1 MESQQQGLTDAD
13 ISARFNAWHLDQSVS
28 RRVRIAGRTGVWV
41 VAGNPPSSCASLPLR
56 TGVWVGTGHSGEW
69 QWRVKREDGRDGG
82 LVPASIM
89 EWVDIPSPTR
99 ARALPAFEPGK
110 VVALSDT
117 MQVDVQCRCGRTHHL
132 AMPAGEFSVRI
143 SEAGH
148 D

>member
-1 MESQQQGLTDAD
+1 MESKQQGLTDAD
-13 ISARFNAWHLDQSVS
+13 VSARLNAWHLDQSVS

-41 VAGNPPSSCASLPLR
+41 V
-56 TGVWVGTGHSGEW
+56 TGHSGGW
-69 QWRVKREDGRDGG
+69 QWRVKREDGTEGG
-82 LVPASIM
+82 WAPASIM
-89 EWVDIPSPTR
+89 GWVDIPSPTR
-99 ARALPAFEPGK
+99 ARTLPA
-110 VVALSDT
+110 VVAPSDT

>member
-1 MESQQQGLTDAD
+1 MESKQQRLTDAD
-13 ISARFNAWHLDQSVS
+13 ISARLNAWHLDQSVS
-28 RRVRIAGRTGVWV
+28 RRVRIAGRTGVWEV
-41 VAGNPPSSCASLPLR
+41 
-56 TGVWVGTGHSGEW
+56 TGYSGGW
-69 QWRVKREDGRDGG
+69 QWCVKREDGIEGG
-82 LVPASIM
+82 CAPASIM

>member
-41 VAGNPPSSCASLPLR
+41 V
-56 TGVWVGTGHSGEW
+56 TGYSGGW
-69 QWRVKREDGRDGG
+69 QWCVKREDGIEGG
-82 LVPASIM
+82 LAPASIM

-110 VVALSDT
+110 VVVLSDT

>member
-1 MESQQQGLTDAD
+1 MSSRLWGCKQCGLATWMAYEAMHRCENCDAYEWESPAGEPGSKPTTIVEHMNGAIKDLAERVAKLE
-13 ISARFNAWHLDQSVS
+13 SA
-28 RRVRIAGRTGVWV
+28 T
-41 VAGNPPSSCASLPLR
+41 P
-56 TGVWVGTGHSGEW
+56 
-69 QWRVKREDGRDGG
+69 
-82 LVPASIM
+82 
-89 EWVDIPSPTR
+89 